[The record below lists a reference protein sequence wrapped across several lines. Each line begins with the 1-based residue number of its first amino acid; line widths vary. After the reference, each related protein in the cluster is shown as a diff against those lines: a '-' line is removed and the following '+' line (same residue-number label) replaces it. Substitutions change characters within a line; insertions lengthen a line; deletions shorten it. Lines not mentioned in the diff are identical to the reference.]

1 MTTTQQPTPAPH
13 AEMAPTD
20 VAADH
25 VDNATA
31 AGKEDGV
38 VAVEVVE
45 AGVAGIALSNAP
57 QPQSE
62 LHRACADGRLED
74 VRVIL
79 GTGLD
84 ALESLD
90 IATGC
95 TPIVLAVTH
104 GHADVVRELLTA
116 GAIVPPPGLTIDPT
130 MLSILYPHAQ
140 AMYGVP
146 PPFAM
151 PQFFQPGYYGG
162 PAHFTP
168 RKEGGSP
175 NGHANGAANSAANGN
190 APNLPP
196 AEVAKTIPCRNFPNC
211 KYGAACMFFHPHP
224 QPGFFPPQAYY
235 EGGFVPYPPGG
246 PFFPGAQE
254 FVPQQ
259 QANGTAES
267 VSTGADDAA
276 APSEENG
283 EAAPKQD
290 AAAHIPSAGAPAFVP
305 GVPMPQEMMNGFV
318 GSPPA
323 GFISPP
329 LMPAQDP
336 AAFYATSPPQFQP
349 FLPNGSY
356 PGPGR
361 RQSFN
366 QFNTGGGHAP
376 KPYHGKKPSFSG
388 GLKPWGPGG
397 RPGGSSHLGQWKD
410 GNPPPCAFF
419 REGKCRNG
427 EFCKFPHLD
436 TEGNDC
442 RHPDVIRGIIPP
454 MPTRPPRVLN
464 MMHGGRS
471 YPQHQQMLAAKQAQA
486 AANAEA
492 AAAEDSGATTES
504 GSDKGSTSS
513 PGLPPKPAGGSL
525 SSSRAGSQPGH
536 ARVGSRAHS
545 PSGRRGGARYT
556 NGHTS
561 RSSSNGGDKRHV
573 PPQRIP
579 RADEF
584 PALGMGGALTPSAE
598 RREPS
603 WGKTAA
609 QVLSEPAPAKPEAVK
624 EEGEAEKVPEAETA
638 VAKAEET
645 DEVTESQVVTMDSD
659 SEADAVIVS
668 VSTTPT
674 PEAVEAAEA
683 AKAKLAAVSF
693 AAVIETAPVALK
705 A

>member
-1 MTTTQQPTPAPH
+1 MTTTQESAPAPH
-13 AEMAPTD
+13 AEVPPTD

-25 VDNATA
+25 SDAIA
-31 AGKEDGV
+31 AGNEDGV
-38 VAVEVVE
+38 ATVEGME
-45 AGVAGIALSNAP
+45 AGVAGLALGNVP

-62 LHRACADGRLED
+62 LHRACAEGRLED
-74 VRVIL
+74 VRVTL
-79 GTGLD
+79 GRGLD

-116 GAIVPPPGLTIDPT
+116 GAIVPPPGLTMDPT

-162 PAHFTP
+162 PAHFAP

-175 NGHANGAANSAANGN
+175 NGHANGAASGGANGN
-190 APNLPP
+190 GPNLPP

-211 KYGAACMFFHPHP
+211 KYGASCMFFHPLH
-224 QPGFFPPQAYY
+224 QPGFFPPQGYY
-235 EGGFVPYPPGG
+235 EGGFVPYPPGA

-259 QANGTAES
+259 QPNGGPAES
-267 VSTGADDAA
+267 APVSADEAVT
-276 APSEENG
+276 PSEENG
-283 EAAPKQD
+283 EAGPKHE
-290 AAAHIPSAGAPAFVP
+290 AAAHIPSAGAAAFVP
-305 GVPMPQEMMNGFV
+305 GMPMPQEMMNGFV
-318 GSPPA
+318 GSPPV
-323 GFISPP
+323 GFMSP
-329 LMPAQDP
+329 LMPTQDA

-356 PGPGR
+356 PGHGR

-366 QFNTGGGHAP
+366 QFNNGGGHAL

-388 GLKPWGPGG
+388 GPKPWGPGG
-397 RPGGSSHLGQWKD
+397 RPGGSSHLGHWKD

-492 AAAEDSGATTES
+492 AAAEDGVTTPES
-504 GSDKGSTSS
+504 GSDKGSASS
-513 PGLPPKPAGGSL
+513 PGLPPKPPAGSL
-525 SSSRAGSQPGH
+525 PPSRAGSQPGH

-545 PSGRRGGARYT
+545 PSGRRGGARYA

-561 RSSSNGGDKRHV
+561 RSSSSGGDKRPA

-584 PALGMGGALTPSAE
+584 PALSLGGSLTPSAE

-609 QVLSEPAPAKPEAVK
+609 QVLSEPAPTKPEAVK
-624 EEGEAEKVPEAETA
+624 EEGEAEKASDAETA
-638 VAKAEET
+638 EVEVEAKET
-645 DEVTESQVVTMDSD
+645 VEKTESPVVTMDSD
-659 SEADAVIVS
+659 SEPDAVIVL

-674 PEAVEAAEA
+674 PEAAEA
-683 AKAKLAAVSF
+683 VKAKVAAVSF
-693 AAVIETAPVALK
+693 AAAIETAPVALK